1 MSMSDKG
8 RRGAAAAAV
17 AAGASLGLAG
27 TAGAATVPATLSLNH
42 ACYVTIGK
50 TRPTMVVTGTGYV
63 PGDTVSISDTTGTF
77 IENVTA
83 SPTGTITASAPA
95 PVTFFSRPGERRDT
109 LTATDYAQDGNT
121 YEGSAGTE
129 LSQMLAAARTRRGH
143 GLRVLT
149 FKTRWSFSGF
159 AEGKEIWGHYLYHNK
174 VVVRQKFG
182 RAHGP
187 CGLLTV
193 RKRMYPARP
202 HHRVYGIQL
211 DSRRRYSKHTSPRL
225 VSKIGLQLF

>member
-8 RRGAAAAAV
+8 RRATAAAAV
-17 AAGASLGLAG
+17 AAGASLGLVG
-27 TAGAATVPATLSLNH
+27 TAAAATVPEKLSVNR
-42 ACYVTIGK
+42 ACYVTVGK

-63 PGDTVSISDTTGTF
+63 PGDPVSISDTTGTF

-83 SPTGTITASAPA
+83 DASGAITARAPA
-95 PVTFFSRPGERRDT
+95 PTTFFSRPGERRDM
-109 LTATDYAQDGNT
+109 LTATDSAQDGNT
-121 YEGSAGTE
+121 YEGSATME
-129 LSQMLAAARTRRGH
+129 LSQMDAAAKTRRGH
-143 GLRVLT
+143 GLKVLT

-159 AEGKEIWGHYLYHNK
+159 PEGKEIWGHYLYHDK
-174 VVVRQKFG
+174 VIVRQKFG